1 MFLLFVNKIQFG
13 PEPNFHRVTLVEETP
28 SPDAAGPSR
37 VKRKSFD
44 LDNHDAFWQRHKGA
58 PFPEVAEN
66 IQTELNDYRSKAD
79 DIERMKQDMGL
90 GGGGGKAVNLGR
102 GGNNHKFDITSL
114 KAVRRRWRR

>member
-1 MFLLFVNKIQFG
+1 M
-13 PEPNFHRVTLVEETP
+13 VEETP
-28 SPDAAGPSR
+28 SSDTGPSR

-44 LDNHDAFWQRHKGA
+44 LDNRDAFWQRHKGA

-90 GGGGGKAVNLGR
+90 GGGGGKTLILAEVLKFTNLASIHCYLVGPVQ
-102 GGNNHKFDITSL
+102 ITT
-114 KAVRRRWRR
+114 

>member
-1 MFLLFVNKIQFG
+1 MAHDVLKYSLN
-13 PEPNFHRVTLVEETP
+13 RVTLVEEMP
-28 SPDAAGPSR
+28 SPDAAGPTR

-90 GGGGGKAVNLGR
+90 GGGGGNGSHF
-102 GGNNHKFDITSL
+102 NNSKFAITSPRPCL
-114 KAVRRRWRR
+114 S

>member
-1 MFLLFVNKIQFG
+1 M
-13 PEPNFHRVTLVEETP
+13 
-28 SPDAAGPSR
+28 
-37 VKRKSFD
+37 KRKSFD

-90 GGGGGKAVNLGR
+90 GGGGGKTRSLAEVLKFTNLASIHCYLVGPVQ
-102 GGNNHKFDITSL
+102 ITT
-114 KAVRRRWRR
+114 